1 VSEVTCEVF
10 PNCVFAAGSHSRAM
24 QRGIMSTTTFT
35 AEEQHAIEA
44 KGFVLRMACLPAAT
58 LGLCCLAWSW
68 PAETWLVRTFWTFFT
83 AYFLFCWTSCFHET
97 AHQTLTRWRWID
109 MAIGRILGTAMF
121 VPYTVY
127 RESHIRHHAYVN
139 RPNDW
144 ELWPYSDPHCSRTFR
159 RVFVFLDIWFGLS
172 WLHSFTAASS
182 FTGIHR

>member
-1 VSEVTCEVF
+1 
-10 PNCVFAAGSHSRAM
+10 M